1 MINTKLFFDELHNN
15 GLSFYA
21 GVPDSLLKDFC
32 AYVSDNALENH
43 HFITANEGAAVA
55 LATGYYLAT
64 QNTPVVYFQNSGL
77 GNLINPLVS
86 LADHEV
92 YSIPMILLIGWRG
105 EPGFKDEPQHIKQG
119 RIQNKLLETLEVPYF
134 ILDSNSNNFEQL
146 IKDAVSTAKLKMCP
160 VAIVV
165 KSGSFDKYKLQKQQI
180 DSNYEMSRE
189 DAIETILEGIKDE
202 CIVVSTTGKASREVY
217 ETRKKNPNGNFK
229 DFLTV
234 GSMGHAN
241 QIALGVALFNKKK
254 VICLDGDGAL
264 IMHMGSLA
272 INGTSNANNFVH
284 VILNNSSHE
293 SVGGQPTVGNIIDFQ
308 AIAKACCYSYCKVIT
323 TKEELASEIQHI
335 KLLNEKVFLEIK
347 VNLNSRADLSRPDK
361 SPKENK
367 EIFMKRL
374 ADE

>member
-1 MINTKLFFDELHNN
+1 
-15 GLSFYA
+15 
-21 GVPDSLLKDFC
+21 
-32 AYVSDNALENH
+32 
-43 HFITANEGAAVA
+43 
-55 LATGYYLAT
+55 
-64 QNTPVVYFQNSGL
+64 
-77 GNLINPLVS
+77 
-86 LADHEV
+86 
-92 YSIPMILLIGWRG
+92 
-105 EPGFKDEPQHIKQG
+105 
-119 RIQNKLLETLEVPYF
+119 
-134 ILDSNSNNFEQL
+134 
-146 IKDAVSTAKLKMCP
+146 
-160 VAIVV
+160 
-165 KSGSFDKYKLQKQQI
+165 
-180 DSNYEMSRE
+180 
-189 DAIETILEGIKDE
+189 
-202 CIVVSTTGKASREVY
+202 
-217 ETRKKNPNGNFK
+217 
-229 DFLTV
+229 
-234 GSMGHAN
+234 MGHAN